1 MRLESWKEHWV
12 GGCVTPRVNSLR
24 SQSWDSDTMEV
35 NDNLNDELR
44 LQMTGL
50 DHTSN
55 ASSDSIFKPEEA
67 KNLENNAQ
75 NLSEETPQIIPDI
88 KENTKLTLEENKLI
102 DVTNEPEK
110 V

>member
-24 SQSWDSDTMEV
+24 SQSWDSDTLEV

-55 ASSDSIFKPEEA
+55 TSSDSIYK
-67 KNLENNAQ
+67 
-75 NLSEETPQIIPDI
+75 SEELKKSDITQISSEESPKILPDG
-88 KENTKLTLEENKLI
+88 KDTKLIEDKEKTAIEI
-102 DVTNEPEK
+102 TNEPEK